1 MVHVKLCSYLCLAS
15 ILSACAQQSAP
26 EIIPEITYNKL
37 GEAIGGACVG
47 GGGTAGT
54 GQGNPCIPPDD
65 GGCTQTAGTANCLP
79 PPGNQAGRIP
89 ARTGGGQGAQGGRG
103 QGAGAG
109 AGAGGTGGNP

>member
-15 ILSACAQQSAP
+15 ILSACAQQPTP

-47 GGGTAGT
+47 GGGTAST
-54 GQGNPCIPPDD
+54 GQGNPCIPPNG
-65 GGCTQTAGTANCLP
+65 GGCIPTAGTANCLP
-79 PPGNQAGRIP
+79 PGNQTR
-89 ARTGGGQGAQGGRG
+89 GGQGAQGGRG

-109 AGAGGTGGNP
+109 GAAGGAAGGGNP

>member
-15 ILSACAQQSAP
+15 ILSACAQQPTP

-54 GQGNPCIPPDD
+54 GQGDPCIPPND

-79 PPGNQAGRIP
+79 PPGNQTGRIP
-89 ARTGGGQGAQGGRG
+89 TPTGGGQGAQGGRW
-103 QGAGAG
+103 QGAG